1 MRAGWGLEGR
11 LHRLLGAE
19 SSRRRRGRTEEC
31 AARAFVEPRRARKR
45 LSRVQL
51 SGLWRGGSAA
61 RGAAVSL
68 ASTSAC
74 WRVLAGTFALAVEA
88 VAAGVLAEV
97 DELLRGGPVGGDALC
112 AAGGLG
118 AEVGGVVGGLDAL
131 GEGLVVGVLGLGLA
145 LLGGL
150 ALDEGAEGLLL
161 LDGVAREGGVE
172 LGAERDEGRSLDG
185 LVGEGGLAGGRLLG
199 GGGGVEGSG
208 RLLRVGRL
216 RLGLVR
222 RGRRGVVVRVL
233 GRLDGRR
240 RLQMLRGEPKR
251 PRRASLGSCARGW
264 AHARREPRPALRR
277 PHRSDHAHG
286 RLH

>member
-1 MRAGWGLEGR
+1 MATRRSGR
-11 LHRLLGAE
+11 LGSAGRGPLNAPACGLGARSGARAAE
-19 SSRRRRGRTEEC
+19 IGLVSLRRTEEC

-97 DELLRGGPVGGDALC
+97 DELLRGGAVGGDALG

-150 ALDEGAEGLLL
+150 ALDEGAEA
-161 LDGVAREGGVE
+161 LDEASVAVKRINK
-172 LGAERDEGRSLDG
+172 SL
-185 LVGEGGLAGGRLLG
+185 V
-199 GGGGVEGSG
+199 
-208 RLLRVGRL
+208 
-216 RLGLVR
+216 
-222 RGRRGVVVRVL
+222 
-233 GRLDGRR
+233 
-240 RLQMLRGEPKR
+240 
-251 PRRASLGSCARGW
+251 
-264 AHARREPRPALRR
+264 
-277 PHRSDHAHG
+277 
-286 RLH
+286 